1 MRNLAIIALLL
12 SCVIN
17 GTVYS
22 QVTCRRATS
31 REWHTQPKNISVKW
45 TLMENTCSSLTQ
57 CWNRQTETN
66 GRLWTTGPYDF
77 PQLCPLEFQLGDV
90 MFVSADRT
98 LELYGIHLI
107 NVSKE
112 VFENCLTLEPRKEQ
126 LVFANSISTL
136 QVESKWLMS
145 GMNYF
150 TVVHRGSSHLCRLGL
165 RIALLVKPQ
174 YCQSSPLLHLC
185 SGNGECRTTFKDDS
199 FSCQCHKHFSGRYCE
214 NIDGCYE
221 HAPCANGATCI
232 DLVAGYECLCAPGF
246 KGKNI
251 DECSSNPCSWES
263 LVLLIVMI
271 LASLKF
277 LNRFCLTILLRL
289 RFSRFVVYLFLPHFF
304 LPLNFLLT
312 CLDTALCEQPASLAM
327 NVCGL
332 PSL

>member
-1 MRNLAIIALLL
+1 MTIGAA
-12 SCVIN
+12 SYCPPCH
-17 GTVYS
+17 S

-31 REWHTQPKNISVKW
+31 HEWHTQPKNISVKW

-112 VFENCLTLEPRKEQ
+112 EFENLLTLEPRTEQ
-126 LVFANSISTL
+126 LVFASSINSTL

-174 YCQSSPLLHLC
+174 YCQSSPLLRLC

-221 HAPCANGATCI
+221 QPCLNGGTCLSKRTAYT
-232 DLVAGYECLCAPGF
+232 DLPPYECLCPAPFTGLM
-246 KGKNI
+246 GVHPHTEN
-251 DECSSNPCSWES
+251 S
-263 LVLLIVMI
+263 LV
-271 LASLKF
+271 SLKT
-277 LNRFCLTILLRL
+277 LIY
-289 RFSRFVVYLFLPHFF
+289 YLSVIIASVLH
-304 LPLNFLLT
+304 L
-312 CLDTALCEQPASLAM
+312 ALCNYFKTTVEPLWTIYL
-327 NVCGL
+327 NNHL
-332 PSL
+332 K